1 MNTFTTTLLIWRD
14 TTRVGNFHLFWFV
27 GFLFRRVLSVPFC
40 YFPCFVATI
49 TAAFVLLK
57 EGNQFTLTDLPQ
69 EKVLSL
75 LTNTKQILL
84 CNKIPNLTVIRGGSR
99 GSQGTPLRTYGNIN
113 YRYFKI
119 MIDNLH
125 ISVIFGFTQN
135 IACLFSI

>member
-57 EGNQFTLTDLPQ
+57 EGNQFTLTVLPQ

-75 LTNTKQILL
+75 LTNTKKILL
-84 CNKIPNLTVIRGGSR
+84 CNKIPNLTVIPNKYS
-99 GSQGTPLRTYGNIN
+99 
-113 YRYFKI
+113 KI
-119 MIDNLH
+119 FLDFFYEMFLKIILNSNHLE
-125 ISVIFGFTQN
+125 
-135 IACLFSI
+135 